1 MENYIC
7 NCHDLS
13 GFTPEKCVRFKRV
26 RQGDK
31 LEDLVYPDYIDITFS
46 PENDPYPYQIE
57 MSCWRNTKNK

>member
-31 LEDLVYPDYIDITFS
+31 PEEELKKEVRYSLV
-46 PENDPYPYQIE
+46 
-57 MSCWRNTKNK
+57 